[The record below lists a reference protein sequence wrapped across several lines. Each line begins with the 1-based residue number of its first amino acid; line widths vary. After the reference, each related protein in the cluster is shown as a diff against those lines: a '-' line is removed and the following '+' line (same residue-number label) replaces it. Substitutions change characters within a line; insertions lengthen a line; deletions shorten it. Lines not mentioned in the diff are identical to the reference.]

1 MKDSFIGFRPSLG
14 FHSTDEG
21 PFHWFPTQLGLR
33 NIALKESLRAV
44 EKEQIVEMIE
54 QVKSIRSGASH
65 LGLDHACLIRKM
77 KCLGIR
83 KK

>member
-1 MKDSFIGFRPSLG
+1 MESI
-14 FHSTDEG
+14 H
-21 PFHWFPTQLGLR
+21 

-54 QVKSIRSGASH
+54 QAKIIRSAALH
-65 LGLDHACLIRKM
+65 LGLDHASLIRKM
-77 KCLGIR
+77 KCLGNQ